1 MPEVGER
8 VSVLRDVR
16 TLDGTPVDVH
26 IGPSG
31 SVTELRSAARRDA
44 PADASELVLS
54 DWLVLPAAAEP
65 HAHLD
70 KALTWSATGARYGDL
85 HQAIRAWNGYA
96 ATMTEQDV
104 ADRARR
110 AVRAYLAAGFTAMRS
125 HVNVVAGA
133 DDPLCGV
140 RALVALRDELRQV
153 FDLQVCLLPDHHVQT
168 SLIEQAMDLGVDLL
182 GGSPHRAPNPVIE
195 TNRLLSIAQHR
206 EVPIDLHT
214 DEDFNPAMRSIVELA
229 RQVRTRG
236 LRRRVTASHCVSL
249 GTLADPE
256 LAEVLEHVRA
266 AGMFLVAL
274 PITNLYLQARRAP
287 APVPRGLAPVRQL
300 LAAGI
305 PVAAGGD
312 NLRDPFNPMGRADP
326 FETTS
331 LLITA
336 AHLTAEQALDAV
348 TATPRA
354 VLGLP
359 PAGIQPGRVADLM
372 VVQAEDLTAALA
384 GAVGSRVV
392 LRRGRLVAS
401 TSVDRSTALDD

>member
-1 MPEVGER
+1 
-8 VSVLRDVR
+8 
-16 TLDGTPVDVH
+16 
-26 IGPSG
+26 
-31 SVTELRSAARRDA
+31 
-44 PADASELVLS
+44 LVLPG
-54 DWLVLPAAAEP
+54 WLVLPAAAEP

-70 KALTWSATGARYGDL
+70 KALSWGPSGAAYGDL
-85 HQAIRAWNGYA
+85 HQAIQSWHDYA

-104 ADRARR
+104 ADRSRR
-110 AVRAYLAAGFTAMRS
+110 AVRTYLAAGFTAMRS
-125 HVNVVAGA
+125 HVNVVSDAA
-133 DDPLCGV
+133 DPLCGV
-140 RALVALRDELRQV
+140 RALVALRDELRSV
-153 FDLQVCLLPDHHVQT
+153 FDLQVCLLPDHHVPT

-182 GGSPHRAPNPVIE
+182 GGSPHRAPNPVVE

-206 EVPIDLHT
+206 EVPIDMHT
-214 DEDFNPAMRSIVELA
+214 DEELNPAMRSIVELA
-229 RQVRTRG
+229 RQVRIRG
-236 LRRRVTASHCVSL
+236 LRQRVTASHCVSL
-249 GTLADPE
+249 GTLADAD
-256 LAEVLEHVRA
+256 LAEVLEKVRA
-266 AGMFLVAL
+266 AGIFLVTL

-312 NLRDPFNPMGRADP
+312 NLRDPFNPVGRADP

-354 VLGLP
+354 ILGLP
-359 PAGIQPGRVADLM
+359 PAGIQPGRVADL
-372 VVQAEDLTAALA
+372 VAVQAENLPSALA

-392 LRRGRLVAS
+392 LRQGRLVAS
-401 TSVDRSTALDD
+401 TAVEQSTVLDG